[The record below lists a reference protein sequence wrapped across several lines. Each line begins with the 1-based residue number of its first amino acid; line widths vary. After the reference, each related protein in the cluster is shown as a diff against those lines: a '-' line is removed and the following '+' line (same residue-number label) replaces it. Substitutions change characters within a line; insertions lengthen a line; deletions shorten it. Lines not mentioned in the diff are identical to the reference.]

1 MSIEIVTTKNKI
13 TIALNKAVSLR
24 TGNRMTYENNHTV
37 SYFLVECKLK

>member
-24 TGNRMTYENNHTV
+24 NGNWMTYENNHTV
-37 SYFLVECKLK
+37 SYFVVECKLK